1 MTTTTVH
8 PPTIKQMQ
16 YLVALDDEEH
26 FARAAERCAVT
37 QSTLSAGLAEMERL
51 LGIVLIERTRRVVR
65 FTTIGRQVAAQARKV
80 LSETDLL
87 ADIVRASGRPLSGDM
102 RLTVIPTIAPFV
114 LPGMV
119 ALARRDYPD
128 LRLLL
133 REETSA
139 AACESLQA
147 GRTDCVM
154 LALPYPC
161 GEVEEEHVVDD
172 RIMLAARSDDPILDQ
187 GTGWVDR
194 MDPSRLLLLEDGHC
208 LRDHALSACGR
219 PDAVE
224 SARMMGTSLHT
235 LVTMVDGGVG
245 VTMIPAMAVASGILD
260 GTDVV
265 ARDIESPDA
274 VRRVV
279 LIWRRSGPR
288 DADYRLVADMAR
300 SLFSPG

>member
-1 MTTTTVH
+1 MTNTTVH

-16 YLVALDDEEH
+16 YLVALDDENH
-26 FARAAERCAVT
+26 FGRAAERCAVT

-51 LGIVLIERTRRVVR
+51 LGIVLIERTRRIVR
-65 FTTIGRQVAAQARKV
+65 FTPLGRRIAEQARKV
-80 LSETDLL
+80 LDETDHL

-114 LPGMV
+114 LPRMV
-119 ALARRDYPD
+119 AVARRDYPE

-161 GEVEEEHVVDD
+161 GEVEEAHIVDD
-172 RIMLAARSDDPILDQ
+172 RILMAARSDDPILDKGGDWMKQ
-187 GTGWVDR
+187 I
-194 MDPSRLLLLEDGHC
+194 DPARILLLEDGHC

-219 PDAVE
+219 TGFAE
-224 SARMMGTSLHT
+224 SAGMMGTSLHT
-235 LVTMVDGGVG
+235 LVTMVDGGIG
-245 VTMIPAMAVASGILD
+245 VTMIPEMALASGILD

-265 ARDIESPDA
+265 AREMESPNA
-274 VRRVV
+274 SRSVV
-279 LIWRRSGPR
+279 LIWRKSGPR
-288 DADYRLVADMAR
+288 DADFRLVADMAR
-300 SLFSPG
+300 SLFSPD